1 MKKQFKKTLESIQT
15 RSNRSISNTVR
26 EFFNCVSYTM
36 IMNSLFQLEQRE
48 LFYSGDSIHSFNKLL
63 TQSGLI
69 NKSITLTDRHEFKIE
84 EKFYNQ
90 FEREIIE
97 IANMISIE
105 INKNPLTDIFNE
117 LFEECYLT
125 GKKGDSFGQFLT
137 PIDISELL
145 ADIIYTTNKDSKNK
159 YKIADICAGTGSLI
173 FPLLKRIF
181 LKEGFEGIQKVELF
195 YNDKDSFVSQLFIAQ
210 ILTNMIYHNLDFKD
224 LRVYIGDSIT
234 EYDTINTLFLRVK
247 QNKLVAQRVL
257 EIDKEK
263 KAA

>member
-1 MKKQFKKTLESIQT
+1 YL
-15 RSNRSISNTVR
+15 
-26 EFFNCVSYTM
+26 
-36 IMNSLFQLEQRE
+36 
-48 LFYSGDSIHSFNKLL
+48 GDNIHSINKLL
-63 TQSGLI
+63 TQSSLI

-97 IANMISIE
+97 IANLLSIE

-117 LFEECYLT
+117 LFEECYLS
-125 GKKGDSFGQFLT
+125 GKKGGGFAQYLT
-137 PIDISELL
+137 PNRVSIGAVKFL
-145 ADIIYTTNKDSKNK
+145 ALTKKEK
-159 YKIADICAGTGSLI
+159 YHIGDICGGTGSMILALASEI
-173 FPLLKRIF
+173 YK
-181 LKEGFEGIQKVELF
+181 KEGLEGIQKIDLF
-195 YNDKDSFVSQLFIAQ
+195 YQDKDPFISQIFIAQ
-210 ILTNMIYHNLDFKD
+210 ILTNMIYHNFDFNE

>member
-15 RSNRSISNTVR
+15 RSNRSSSNTVR

-36 IMNSLFQLEQRE
+36 IMNSLFQLERRE

-90 FEREIIE
+90 FESEIIE
-97 IANMISIE
+97 TANMLSIE
-105 INKNPLTDIFNE
+105 IKNNPLTDIFNE
-117 LFEECYLT
+117 LFEDLFLS
-125 GKKGDSFGQFLT
+125 GKKGDGFGQFLT
-137 PIDISELL
+137 PNDISELL
-145 ADIIYTTNKDSKNK
+145 TDIIYRIGNDK

-173 FPLLKRIF
+173 FPLIKRIF
-181 LKEGFEGIQKVELF
+181 LKEGLEGIQKVELF

-224 LRVYIGDSIT
+224 LRVYISDAIT
-234 EYDTINTLFLRVK
+234 EYDTIKTLFLRVK

-257 EIDKEK
+257 EIDREK

>member
-15 RSNRSISNTVR
+15 RSNRSSSNTVK
-26 EFFNCVSYTM
+26 EFFNCISYTM
-36 IMNSLFQLEQRE
+36 IMNSLFQLERRE
-48 LFYSGDSIHSFNKLL
+48 LFYSGDSIHRFNKLL
-63 TQSGLI
+63 TKSGLI
-69 NKSITLTDRHEFKIE
+69 NKSIILTDRHEFKIE
-84 EKFYNQ
+84 ENFYNQ

-137 PIDISELL
+137 PTDISELL
-145 ADIIYTTNKDSKNK
+145 TDIIYTTSNDK

-224 LRVYIGDSIT
+224 LRVYIGDAIT

-247 QNKLVAQRVL
+247 QNQLVAQRVL

>member
-15 RSNRSISNTVR
+15 RSNRSTSNTVR

-36 IMNSLFQLEQRE
+36 IMNSLFQLERRE
-48 LFYSGDSIHSFNKLL
+48 LFYLGSNTYGFNQLAIKSGFIH
-63 TQSGLI
+63 
-69 NKSITLTDRHEFKIE
+69 KSITLTDRHKFNIE

-90 FEREIIE
+90 FENEIIE
-97 IANMISIE
+97 TANLISIE
-105 INKNPLTDIFNE
+105 IQKQPLIDIFNE
-117 LFEECYLT
+117 LFEECYLV
-125 GKKGDSFGQFLT
+125 GKKGNGFAQFLT
-137 PIDISELL
+137 PNRVSIGAVKFL
-145 ADIIYTTNKDSKNK
+145 AITKKEK
-159 YKIADICAGTGSLI
+159 YHIGDICGGTGSMILALTSEI
-173 FPLLKRIF
+173 YE
-181 LKEGFEGIQKVELF
+181 KEGLEGIQKIDLF
-195 YNDKDSFVSQLFIAQ
+195 YQDKDPFISQIFIAQ
-210 ILTNMIYHNLDFKD
+210 ILTNMVYHNFDFKE

>member
-36 IMNSLFQLEQRE
+36 IMNSLFQLERRE
-48 LFYSGDSIHSFNKLL
+48 LFYLGDNIHSINKLL
-63 TQSGLI
+63 TQSSLI

-97 IANMISIE
+97 IANLLSIE

-117 LFEECYLT
+117 LFEECYLS
-125 GKKGDSFGQFLT
+125 GKKGGGFAQYLT
-137 PIDISELL
+137 PNRVSIGAVKFL
-145 ADIIYTTNKDSKNK
+145 ALTKKEK
-159 YKIADICAGTGSLI
+159 YHIGDICGGTGSMILALASEI
-173 FPLLKRIF
+173 YK
-181 LKEGFEGIQKVELF
+181 KEGLEGIQKIDLF
-195 YNDKDSFVSQLFIAQ
+195 YQDKDPFISQIFIAQ
-210 ILTNMIYHNLDFKD
+210 ILTNMIYHNFDFNE

>member
-36 IMNSLFQLEQRE
+36 IMNSFFQLERRE
-48 LFYSGDSIHSFNKLL
+48 LFYSGDSIYRFNKLL
-63 TQSGLI
+63 SKSGLI
-69 NKSITLTDRHEFKIE
+69 NKSIILTDRHEFKIE

-145 ADIIYTTNKDSKNK
+145 ADIIYTTNNDSKNK
-159 YKIADICAGTGSLI
+159 YKIADICAGTGSLL
-173 FPLLKRIF
+173 FPLLKKIF
-181 LKEGFEGIQKVELF
+181 LKEGFEGIQKVELI

-210 ILTNMIYHNLDFKD
+210 ILTNIMYHNLDFKD
-224 LRVYIGDSIT
+224 LHVYIGDSIT

-247 QNKLVAQRVL
+247 QNPLVAQRVL

>member
-15 RSNRSISNTVR
+15 RSNRSHSDTVR

-90 FEREIIE
+90 FEKEIIE

-117 LFEECYLT
+117 IFEDCYLT

-137 PIDISELL
+137 PTDISELL
-145 ADIIYTTNKDSKNK
+145 TDIIYRIGNDK

-224 LRVYIGDSIT
+224 LRVYIGDAIT

-257 EIDKEK
+257 EIDREK